1 MMRRW
6 ATRTP
11 ASDVPKTH
19 ERPLSVEMKLTKKSE
34 TRLVWGISV
43 WLVLCAC
50 GSLFDLYAQDE
61 NARRTGQDENAN
73 RSRKISNNSNRAP
86 KPTPHRPVV
95 RPAPKVVTASLS
107 VTVTPADSLVWLNN
121 ERKEVDSNGSLVLTI
136 PPASYT
142 LVVRHEG
149 FRDDQRSVDLK
160 SGENPTLTI
169 KLEPL
174 KGTLHIRPSVDG
186 TSIELRSVDRNQNVG
201 SYAGAIDQIEFPPG
215 EYEITISKP
224 GYATATRTVTLKAGA
239 AVELEPRLDPLPPP
253 KPAPKPRPRPMSAR
267 VETDGKYLIVHLSGT
282 SEDDSTTLGSI
293 NVSVGKSSLAFPEV
307 SGTLN
312 GSPCRIE
319 FFKIENIDK
328 GSLMETPGPSNQYSV
343 IIVRI
348 RPKDSKRPVRFAINW
363 KSIGSASQ
371 SPQTVS
377 TSDTLSEAV
386 PTHKVLPTIPT
397 LARSSQTQGSVNVAV
412 VIDEQGNVISAK
424 AIDGPVVLRQAAEGA
439 ARHWKFRPA
448 MRNGTA
454 IQTTQTLRFNFE
466 K

>member
-1 MMRRW
+1 MNKLFRISLLW
-6 ATRTP
+6 ICLGA
-11 ASDVPKTH
+11 
-19 ERPLSVEMKLTKKSE
+19 LSNVAAFQGGK
-34 TRLVWGISV
+34 R
-43 WLVLCAC
+43 
-50 GSLFDLYAQDE
+50 D
-61 NARRTGQDENAN
+61 
-73 RSRKISNNSNRAP
+73 
-86 KPTPHRPVV
+86 PTPSTPVPPSTSPSTKTPRRRIPVV
-95 RPAPKVVTASLS
+95 KRSVPSDPKNADDVSKTANIAIK
-107 VTVTPADSLVWLNN
+107 VTPTDSVVWLN
-121 ERKEVDSNGSLVLTI
+121 DQQISDLSSDGSLSLTSLKPGSYVLT
-136 PPASYT
+136 
-142 LVVRHEG
+142 VRHSG
-149 FRDDQRSVDLK
+149 YRDLLRHIELKANNNDLI
-160 SGENPTLTI
+160 EIN
-169 KLEPL
+169 LEPL
-174 KGTLHIRPSVDG
+174 KGTLNIRPSVDG

-201 SYAGAIDQIEFPPG
+201 SYAGAINQIEFPPG

-239 AVELEPRLDPLPPP
+239 TVELEPRLDPLPPP

-293 NVSVGKSSLAFPEV
+293 NVSAGKSSLASPEV

-424 AIDGPVVLRQAAEGA
+424 AIDGPVVLRQAAENA
-439 ARHWKFRPA
+439 ARQWKFRPA

-454 IQTTQTLRFNFE
+454 IQTTQTIRFNFE

>member
-1 MMRRW
+1 
-6 ATRTP
+6 
-11 ASDVPKTH
+11 
-19 ERPLSVEMKLTKKSE
+19 MKLTLKANE
-34 TRLVWGISV
+34 FLLRHFCVALI
-43 WLVLCAC
+43 LLCGYVFC
-50 GSLFDLYAQDE
+50 SLCAQDE

-73 RSRKISNNSNRAP
+73 RSRKSANNPSRTP

-95 RPAPKVVTASLS
+95 RPAPKVVTANLS

-121 ERKEVDSNGSLVLTI
+121 ERKELDSNGSLVLTI

-174 KGTLHIRPSVDG
+174 KGTLNIRPSVDG

-201 SYAGAIDQIEFPPG
+201 SYAGAIDQIDFPPG
-215 EYEITISKP
+215 EYEITISKQ
-224 GYATATRTVTLKAGA
+224 GYTTATRTVTLKAGA
-239 AVELEPRLDPLPPP
+239 TVELEPRVDPLPPP
-253 KPAPKPRPRPMSAR
+253 KPGPPRPRPRPMSAR
-267 VETDGKYLIVHLSGT
+267 VESDGKYLIVHLSGT
-282 SEDDSTTLGSI
+282 SDDDSTALGSI
-293 NVSVGKSSLAFPEV
+293 NVSVNKSSLASPEV

-319 FFKIENIDK
+319 FFKIENIDE

-343 IIVRI
+343 IVVRI

-363 KSIGSASQ
+363 KSIGSTSQ
-371 SPQTVS
+371 SPQGVS

-424 AIDGPVVLRQAAEGA
+424 AIDGPVVLRQAAENA
-439 ARHWKFRPA
+439 ARQWKSRPA

-454 IQTTQTLRFNFE
+454 IHNSKPRFNF
-466 K
+466 